1 MAKNCIFLLFNFADL
16 VEVWSFNSS
25 VNEKFNIKCLLKFM
39 NVSVKFNKSFR
50 AKLKCR
56 WVQKSAWSQTPAL
69 VDLVYHLIKT
79 CSFAWSCPPW
89 NPPFLKFMTTLK
101 GTRLDSPKK
110 MQNKD
115 EKSGDDK
122 SLTDRSSPLS
132 AFCSKNTTYL
142 AKLAILLQY
151 SPHKML
157 ALTQVR
163 NKCGVYCCCCYDK
176 CKHPIWN
183 TSFHFKAFHLM
194 FL

>member
-1 MAKNCIFLLFNFADL
+1 MFQWSLINFIETFSMEPDSSTCGPGLSSYKNMLICLKLSTLKSPFCSRADRFRCKL
-16 VEVWSFNSS
+16 V
-25 VNEKFNIKCLLKFM
+25 
-39 NVSVKFNKSFR
+39 
-50 AKLKCR
+50 
-56 WVQKSAWSQTPAL
+56 
-69 VDLVYHLIKT
+69 
-79 CSFAWSCPPW
+79 
-89 NPPFLKFMTTLK
+89 KFMTTLK

-122 SLTDRSSPLS
+122 SLTDLSNPLS

-157 ALTQVR
+157 TFTQVR
-163 NKCGVYCCCCYDK
+163 NKCGVYSCCPYDK